1 VDGMAASLALLLRA
15 EHAAAVIGARGL
27 TVKQMKAE
35 TGVHSIHVSSNV
47 PGAIDRTAVLCGP
60 MEPVLA
66 AFDKIAAI
74 VRSEDGSHGSS
85 KVGQPTV
92 GRSVRATMGNEVSTI
107 RLLVPDGSS
116 IVGPMALR
124 SVQATSGASVTSDA
138 APVHDG
144 KKQRLLT
151 LAGSPTQIRSAVAL
165 VLELVASRHAA
176 RHRDFFA
183 QWSFETN
190 YNDHFETPQQAYADI
205 MPILECRSL
214 EALGT
219 APGTVSTRCGTTS
232 GSDAL
237 RSLRIWDP
245 YYCQGAVRKAL
256 VALGC
261 APEHVINENRDFYA
275 DVEAGALPAHDVLVT
290 NPPYSGEHKQR
301 LLAFLLAQ
309 AQAAASA
316 DRPPATSG
324 PSDEPPA
331 RHGGRHVA
339 RWCPFLLLLP
349 AWMAVNEYWSGFLE
363 RLAIVWGREQ
373 WRAARARCQKRPRRA
388 RRLLERRAGV
398 FYVCPTARYEFSHP
412 ESTGKARA
420 PFHSVWFCGGFA
432 TESARRRAVRAL
444 RPARRSGSL
453 EVFRSTAMLRKRGAL
468 EEERVVGSIQIG

>member
-1 VDGMAASLALLLRA
+1 MAASLAMLLRA

-27 TVKQMKAE
+27 TVKQIKAE

-85 KVGQPTV
+85 KVVQPTV
-92 GRSVRATMGNEVSTI
+92 RATIGPNVSSL

-124 SVQATSGASVTSDA
+124 SVQASSGASVTSDA
-138 APVHDG
+138 APVYDG

-151 LAGSPTQIRSAVAL
+151 LAGSPIQIRSAVAL

-219 APGTVSTRCGTTS
+219 APGTALGTAPGGGSTS

-256 VALGC
+256 AALGC

-316 DRPPATSG
+316 DRPLATSG
-324 PSDEPPA
+324 PSDEPPV
-331 RHGGRHVA
+331 RHGGRDVA

-349 AWMAVNEYWSGFLE
+349 AWMAVSEYWSGFLE
-363 RLAIVWGREQ
+363 RLATVWGREQ
-373 WRAARARCQKRPRRA
+373 WRAARARCQKRPRRARA

-444 RPARRSGSL
+444 RPARRGGKL
-453 EVFRSTAMLRKRGAL
+453 EVFRSAAMLRKRGAL
-468 EEERVVGSIQIG
+468 EEERVVG

>member
-1 VDGMAASLALLLRA
+1 MAASLALLLRA

-27 TVKQMKAE
+27 TVKQIKAE

-85 KVGQPTV
+85 KVVQPTV
-92 GRSVRATMGNEVSTI
+92 RATIGPNVSSL

-124 SVQATSGASVTSDA
+124 SVQASSGASVTSDA
-138 APVHDG
+138 APVYDG

-151 LAGSPTQIRSAVAL
+151 LAGSPIQIRSAVAL

-183 QWSFETN
+183 QWSFETH
-190 YNDHFETPQQAYADI
+190 YTDHFETPQQAYADI

-219 APGTVSTRCGTTS
+219 APGTALGTAPGGGSTS

-256 VALGC
+256 AALGC

-290 NPPYSGEHKQR
+290 NPP
-301 LLAFLLAQ
+301 
-309 AQAAASA
+309 
-316 DRPPATSG
+316 
-324 PSDEPPA
+324 
-331 RHGGRHVA
+331 
-339 RWCPFLLLLP
+339 
-349 AWMAVNEYWSGFLE
+349 
-363 RLAIVWGREQ
+363 
-373 WRAARARCQKRPRRA
+373 
-388 RRLLERRAGV
+388 
-398 FYVCPTARYEFSHP
+398 
-412 ESTGKARA
+412 
-420 PFHSVWFCGGFA
+420 
-432 TESARRRAVRAL
+432 
-444 RPARRSGSL
+444 
-453 EVFRSTAMLRKRGAL
+453 
-468 EEERVVGSIQIG
+468 